1 MTSSMPSTSTSALL
15 FPLPRHAPRVFL
27 LCLGIAL
34 VRTILVPSDW
44 LQNLWVSL
52 AIGVPSW
59 LVIDAG
65 RLWLSRDQSTPWPR
79 TWRGPVLVL
88 AGMCVGLLVGDGVL
102 RLIAGQSLLNVSN
115 LGSTL
120 VLALLANGLATWM
133 FYLGGKAR
141 MLEMQKAAAERDATE
156 ARLKLLE
163 SQLEPHML
171 FNTLANLRVLIATDP
186 PQAQAMLDHLNC
198 YLRATLGASR
208 QPWHSLEQEFARLQ
222 DYLALMQIRMGP
234 RLSYALEL
242 PATLA
247 ATPVPPLL
255 LQPLVEN
262 AIRHGLEPQAAPG
275 RIDVQARQ
283 LGEGSQARL
292 LLQVSDNGA
301 GLPDDFAQA
310 DTSARHFGLQQV
322 RERLGTLYGDTATL
336 ELRAADAGGT
346 CATITFPLKTA

>member
-1 MTSSMPSTSTSALL
+1 MSAAMPASSTLFVPLL
-15 FPLPRHAPRVFL
+15 RNAPRVLL

-52 AIGVPSW
+52 AIGLPSW

-65 RLWLSRDQSTPWPR
+65 RLWLSRDQATPWPCG
-79 TWRGPVLVL
+79 WRGPALVL

-102 RLIAGQSLLNVSN
+102 RLIAGQSLLKLSN
-115 LGSTL
+115 WGSTL
-120 VLALLANGLATWM
+120 LLALLANGMSTWM

-141 MLEMQKAAAERDATE
+141 MLEMQKAAAERDAAE

-208 QPWHSLEQEFARLQ
+208 QPWHGLEQEFARLQ
-222 DYLALMQIRMGP
+222 DYLALMQVRMGP
-234 RLSYALEL
+234 RLAYALEL
-242 PATLA
+242 PTELA

-262 AIRHGLEPQAAPG
+262 AIHHGLEPQASAG
-275 RIDVQARQ
+275 HITVQARQ
-283 LGEGSQARL
+283 LGEGSKARL
-292 LLQVSDNGA
+292 QLQIIDNGL
-301 GLPDDFAQA
+301 GLPADFAQP

-322 RERLGTLYGDTATL
+322 RERLSTLYGEAATL

-346 CATITFPLKTA
+346 CATITFPLKNP